1 MNLKDFFS
9 SMFNENNEPN
19 QSEFCPRSSSNK
31 ITMGKICLASS
42 PNTCAK
48 TLCRLAKSKNRT
60 VLMRLAENP
69 NVDEAILET
78 LASHDCADVRGA
90 VAENDKTPLRILM
103 ILASDADADV
113 RYSLA
118 ENHNVPPVVLVVLA
132 DDENPYVSCRA
143 EQTLIRIGIRK
154 ASKVFQR
161 SSWFTARSDLRERK
175 QGLGG
180 Y

>member
-9 SMFNENNEPN
+9 SIFIDKNEPN
-19 QSEFCPRSSSNK
+19 EGDHHQQSSVCKTTLAKVR
-31 ITMGKICLASS
+31 LASS
-42 PNTCAK
+42 PNTCPK
-48 TLCRLAKSKNRT
+48 TLSRLAHSKNKT
-60 VLMRLAENP
+60 VLLRLAENP
-69 NVDEAILET
+69 NVEDAVLER

-103 ILASDADADV
+103 ILASDEDADV

-132 DDENPYVSCRA
+132 DDDNPYVSCRA

-161 SSWFTARSDLRERK
+161 SSWFTARTDLRQRR
-175 QGLGG
+175 QGLGSS
-180 Y
+180 